1 MNKIIRSSIRVP
13 CGGESGVL
21 TRMDIIILE
30 NLKEV

>member
-1 MNKIIRSSIRVP
+1 MNRIIRTSTRIP

-21 TRMDIIILE
+21 TRMDIIIIE